1 MKGLDPYATTNS
13 LYGNFYG
20 KYAYPMTSY
29 TPDFLH
35 SEMERSFYDK
45 TKQMQQ
51 TYFDRYASLRLPNQQ
66 MNKQYFIENNNDNN
80 QAYNNDNNQ
89 NLFRQQQKMQP
100 TQSENFNDNNN
111 NFNINY
117 KNNRPVSAFPQ
128 TQRNINNYY
137 DNNINNNNFNKENNN
152 NWEKGEVPSYSQIRN
167 KIQTRKKEYYNNSY
181 RKENPQEFINKN
193 EVEPNLHYR
202 VENTYKLPPS
212 VKHLP
217 YGYIPNQEMFQEFK
231 TKRPQ
236 SSNKPRINVYREAFE
251 KNKNYQ
257 EQFNNNNNINN
268 MENNVSVRPP
278 SAQIN
283 NNNKNNLNQQQF
295 MNRPQVRIPTPK
307 NEYNNNN
314 NNFNN
319 NVNNNNYRIPTPQNN
334 NNNNIQMY
342 NNPNNLSVN
351 DVYNNI
357 MNPPKQDLCPTYK
370 SYNGHNYHLTNS
382 NYYNQNAVQ
391 QPSYDPQQMNQYN
404 QQIQQPPIEPQYNN
418 DNYNNNYS
426 NIDNNNNY
434 NNDNNIYN
442 NNNNNNYDN
451 LNNNNNN
458 NNYENNIQENYNNPP
473 PNNDYQNSI
482 SKINQITNNNPPKKT
497 QNAYEFLTKVV
508 NSKVGLSNISNI
520 SYMTSCLQNLI
531 HCPLFVSKFLE
542 EGIPIFKS
550 KSRDTPVAGCLYNLM
565 VDITKSNDF
574 TSISPNI
581 IKNCIQDIHNEF
593 QDNNNEHDCQEFC
606 RYLIQD
612 INTDLNRIT
621 AENKTNNNNE
631 NYEGEANKRYEY
643 EVFVKDNLSKEN
655 SIITDLFF
663 GYLSFEFTCMNCG
676 GKEFSFSQFLDLP
689 LQFESNKNIHL
700 NTLLRKN
707 ILKKEIVEMEEKCS
721 LCHKS
726 NEKEQIIKIAKLP
739 NVLILSLQRNDYENN
754 IKNESVV
761 QFDEIMDLSE
771 LIDNDLVYEEN
782 NNRFKLF
789 GVIYLVNGKYI
800 SFCFVEDGWFKF
812 NEDEVVK
819 ENPNLNSK
827 DVYSLFYMKI

>member
-1 MKGLDPYATTNS
+1 MKGLDPFSTTNS

-35 SEMERSFYDK
+35 SEMERAFYDK

-66 MNKQYFIENNNDNN
+66 MNKQYFENNNDN
-80 QAYNNDNNQ
+80 NNDNNQ

-100 TQSENFNDNNN
+100 TQFENINDNNN

-117 KNNRPVSAFPQ
+117 KNTRPVSAFPQ

-137 DNNINNNNFNKENNN
+137 DNNNNLNNFNKENNDNNN
-152 NWEKGEVPSYSQIRN
+152 NWEKGEVPSYSQLRN

-181 RKENPQEFINKN
+181 RRENPQEFINKN
-193 EVEPNLHYR
+193 EVEPDLHYR
-202 VENTYKLPPS
+202 VENTYKYPPS
-212 VKHLP
+212 VKHMP
-217 YGYIPNQEMFQEFK
+217 YGYIPNQEMFQEFR

-236 SSNKPRINVYREAFE
+236 SSNKPRINVYKEAFE

-257 EQFNNNNNINN
+257 EQFNNNNINN
-268 MENNVSVRPP
+268 NKNNIPVRPP

-283 NNNKNNLNQQQF
+283 NNNINQQQF

-307 NEYNNNN
+307 NDYNNNYA
-314 NNFNN
+314 N
-319 NVNNNNYRIPTPQNN
+319 NVNNNNNYRIPTPKNN
-334 NNNNIQMY
+334 NNNVQMY
-342 NNPNNLSVN
+342 SNPNNLSVN

-370 SYNGHNYHLTNS
+370 SYNGPNYHMINS
-382 NYYNQNAVQ
+382 NYHNQNSIQ

-418 DNYNNNYS
+418 DNYNNNNYS
-426 NIDNNNNY
+426 NNDNNYINENNNYNNISNNNYDNINNNNNNY
-434 NNDNNIYN
+434 NN
-442 NNNNNNYDN
+442 
-451 LNNNNNN
+451 
-458 NNYENNIQENYNNPP
+458 IQDNYNNPP
-473 PNNDYQNSI
+473 PTNDYQNSI
-482 SKINQITNNNPPKKT
+482 AKINQISNNPPKKT

-520 SYMTSCLQNLI
+520 SYMTSCLQTLI
-531 HCPLFVSKFLE
+531 HCPLFISKFLE

-606 RYLIQD
+606 RYFIQD
-612 INTDLNRIT
+612 INTDLNRVT
-621 AENKTNNNNE
+621 EENKPNNKNE
-631 NYEGEANKRYEY
+631 NYEGEPNKRYEY
-643 EVFVKDNLSKEN
+643 ELFIKENLSKEN

-707 ILKKEIVEMEEKCS
+707 ILKKEIVEMEDKCS

-739 NVLILSLQRNDYENN
+739 NVLMLSLQRNDYENN

-771 LIDNDLVYEEN
+771 LIDNDLIYEEEN
-782 NNRFKLF
+782 NYRFKLF
-789 GVIYLVNGKYI
+789 GVIYFVNGKYI
-800 SFCFVEDGWFKF
+800 SYSFVEDAWFKF
-812 NEDEVVK
+812 NNEEVVR
-819 ENPNLNSK
+819 ENPELNSNN
-827 DVYSLFYMKI
+827 VYSLFYMKI

>member
-66 MNKQYFIENNNDNN
+66 MNKQYFVENNNDNN
-80 QAYNNDNNQ
+80 QAYNNSNDNNQ

-100 TQSENFNDNNN
+100 TQFENYDNN

-117 KNNRPVSAFPQ
+117 KSNRPVSAFPQ
-128 TQRNINNYY
+128 TQRNMNNYY
-137 DNNINNNNFNKENNN
+137 DNNLNNNNLNQNNN

-257 EQFNNNNNINN
+257 EQFNSNNNRNMDNNIQ
-268 MENNVSVRPP
+268 VRPP
-278 SAQIN
+278 SAQF

-307 NEYNNNN
+307 NDYNNNN
-314 NNFNN
+314 NVNNVNN
-319 NVNNNNYRIPTPQNN
+319 NVNNNNYRVATPQNN
-334 NNNNIQMY
+334 YNNNVQMY

-370 SYNGHNYHLTNS
+370 SYNGPNYHLTNS
-382 NYYNQNAVQ
+382 NYYNQNSVQ

-404 QQIQQPPIEPQYNN
+404 QQIQQPPIEPPQYNN
-418 DNYNNNYS
+418 DNFNYS
-426 NIDNNNNY
+426 NNDNNLNTNE
-434 NNDNNIYN
+434 NNIYN
-442 NNNNNNYDN
+442 NTNNNNYDN
-451 LNNNNNN
+451 INN
-458 NNYENNIQENYNNPP
+458 NNYENNVQENYNNPP
-473 PNNDYQNSI
+473 PKSDYQNSI
-482 SKINQITNNNPPKKT
+482 ERINQITNNNPPKKT

-520 SYMTSCLQNLI
+520 TYMTSCLQNLI

-621 AENKTNNNNE
+621 PENKTNINNE
-631 NYEGEANKRYEY
+631 NYEGEANKRFEY
-643 EVFVKDNLSKEN
+643 EVFIKENLSKEN

-739 NVLILSLQRNDYENN
+739 NVLILSLQRNDFENN

-771 LIDNDLVYEEN
+771 LIDNDLIYEEN
-782 NNRFKLF
+782 INRFKLF
-789 GVIYLVNGKYI
+789 GVIYLVNGKYV

-812 NEDEVVK
+812 KDDEVVK
-819 ENPNLNSK
+819 ENPELNSK